1 MEFVRTPH
9 TAYKLNTT
17 NKLAGIIALIVHLAG
32 AIGILFFKKD
42 WFLGLTPLNLILV
55 FILLIWTTPSRNRR
69 FYLFVVSAILL
80 GFVTEM
86 IGVNTG
92 LLFGSYRYG
101 EILGQKIFGV
111 PILISFNW
119 FMIVY
124 ASGICVAKH
133 LKSSNIFI
141 NVICGGLLATF
152 FDWIMEPAAIK
163 LGFWQWENN
172 TIPLFNYIT
181 WFGISALLLLFFNK
195 KKFEYHPFSL
205 YLLVIQAAFFLVLR
219 GWIS

>member
-1 MEFVRTPH
+1 MEFVRTQH

-17 NKLAGIIALIVHLAG
+17 NTIAGIIALIVHISG
-32 AIGILFFKKD
+32 AIGIMFFKKQ

-55 FILLIWTTPSRNRR
+55 FSLLIWTTPLRNRK
-69 FYLFVVSAILL
+69 FYFFVIAAILF
-80 GFVTEM
+80 GFVTEV

-101 EILGQKIFGV
+101 DILGQKIFGV

-124 ASGICVAKH
+124 ASGICVAKY
-133 LKSSNIFI
+133 LKSTNIYI
-141 NVICGGLLATF
+141 QVVSGGLLATF

-172 TIPLFNYIT
+172 SIPVFNYIT
-181 WFGISALLLLFFNK
+181 WFGISGLLLIFFNK
-195 KKFEYHPFSL
+195 NKFSYHPFAL
-205 YLLVIQAAFFLVLR
+205 YLLIIQAAFFLVLR
-219 GWIS
+219 

>member
-1 MEFVRTPH
+1 MEFVRTPN

-17 NKLAGIIALIVHLAG
+17 NNLAGIIALIVHISG

-42 WFLGLTPLNLILV
+42 WFLGLTPLNLLLV
-55 FILLIWTTPSRNRR
+55 FILLIWTTPIRNRS
-69 FYLFVVSAILL
+69 FYWFVTIAILL

-92 LLFGSYRYG
+92 FLFGSYQYG

-124 ASGICVAKH
+124 ASGICVNRY
-133 LKSSNIFI
+133 LKTNNIFI
-141 NVICGGLLATF
+141 QAFLGAFLATL
-152 FDWIMEPAAIK
+152 FDWTMEPAAIK
-163 LGFWQWENN
+163 LGFWKWENN

-195 KKFEYHPFSL
+195 KKFEYHPFAL
-205 YLLVIQAAFFLVLR
+205 YLLIIQAAFFLVLR
-219 GWIS
+219 G